1 MGTHPFGYLAIIVV
15 QQLVIVGL
23 FFGISRLLQ
32 ELDRLR
38 GGARIRTALKNAG
51 PGLAGYELASPEFPE
66 LRSESAPEPTGARAE
81 ENDARILASVKS

>member
-1 MGTHPFGYLAIIVV
+1 MGTHPFGYIAIIVV

-38 GGARIRTALKNAG
+38 GGARIRTALKNAD
-51 PGLAGYELASPEFPE
+51 PSLAGCEAAGPEFPE
-66 LRSESAPEPTGARAE
+66 LRSKPAPELARGRAE
-81 ENDARILASVKS
+81 ENDARILANVRS